1 MKNVEEIKLRA
12 SGAGNLMTDKKGT
25 VLTENQEATLKKY
38 EDTLRAGGSI
48 TAKQKETMI
57 GYQKRRDA
65 PVELADTAKTFVQDQ
80 WLLNNKGFWKQTDTK
95 FTEKGLFGEE
105 DSITM
110 LTELDGVFYKKN
122 TERITKGHLTGECDI
137 VSSINGNKVIQD
149 TKTCWD
155 PRTFMNAD
163 MSKIYEW
170 QLRVYMY
177 LYDADEAWLRYCLT
191 DCPSHIFEYEKYK
204 LKSKFGIIDDSLPE
218 VKPLFDQLER
228 NLMFTNSR
236 YSLEEKVK
244 TYKIKRDDEIFQ
256 KLMDRIPGA
265 VEYYKSIKLNQLR

>member
-1 MKNVEEIKLRA
+1 MENVEEIQFRA
-12 SGAGNLMTDKKGT
+12 SGAGNLMTDKKRT

-65 PVELADTAKTFVQDQ
+65 PVELSDTAKTFVQDQ

-137 VSSINGNKVIQD
+137 VSTVNGKKVIQD

-155 PRTFMNAD
+155 PRTFMNAEL
-163 MSKIYEW
+163 SKIYEW
-170 QLRVYMY
+170 QLRVYMH
-177 LYDADEAWLRYCLT
+177 LYEADEGWLRYCLT

-204 LKSKFGIIDDSLPE
+204 LKSKFGIIDDSLEE
-218 VKPLFDQLER
+218 VQPLFAQLER
-228 NLMFTNSR
+228 NLLFTNSR
-236 YSLEEKVK
+236 YTLEEKVK
-244 TYKIKRDDEIFQ
+244 TYKIERDDEIFQ
-256 KLMDRIPGA
+256 QLMDRIPGA
-265 VEYYKSIKLNQLR
+265 VEYYKRIKLNQLR